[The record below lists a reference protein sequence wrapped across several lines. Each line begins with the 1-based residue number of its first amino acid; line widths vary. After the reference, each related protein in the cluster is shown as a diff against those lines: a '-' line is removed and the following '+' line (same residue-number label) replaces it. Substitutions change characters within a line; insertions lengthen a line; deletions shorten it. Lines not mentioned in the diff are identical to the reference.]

1 MLREFYIYKMPM
13 WSLKLDYSV
22 NINPIAM
29 KLLPL
34 DSFQYSDS
42 NEPKIIEIQSLDS
55 EIVIF

>member
-1 MLREFYIYKMPM
+1 ML
-13 WSLKLDYSV
+13 SLKLDYSV

>member
-1 MLREFYIYKMPM
+1 MLREFHIYKMPM

-29 KLLPL
+29 KLLLL